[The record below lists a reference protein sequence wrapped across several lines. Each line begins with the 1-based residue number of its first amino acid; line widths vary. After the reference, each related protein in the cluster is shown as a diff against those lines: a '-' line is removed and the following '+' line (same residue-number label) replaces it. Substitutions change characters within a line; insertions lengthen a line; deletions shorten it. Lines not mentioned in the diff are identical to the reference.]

1 MEFFKLYGLTDIEID
16 KLYLNYS
23 KSLIN
28 SIIYKKEN
36 VLLILNYLKEKE
48 FDLKTIILNR
58 LDLFLVNFNHLKEKI
73 MKYDE
78 ERIINWLKDDIS
90 LIDSLN

>member
-1 MEFFKLYGLTDIEID
+1 MEFLKLYGLNDIEIN
-16 KLYLNYS
+16 KLYIKYS
-23 KSLIN
+23 KALIN

-36 VLLILNYLKEKE
+36 VLLVLNYFKEKE

-73 MKYDE
+73 GKYDE
-78 ERIINWLKDDIS
+78 ERVINWLKDDIS

>member
-1 MEFFKLYGLTDIEID
+1 MEFLKLYGLNDIEIN
-16 KLYLNYS
+16 KLYIKYS
-23 KSLIN
+23 KALIN

-36 VLLILNYLKEKE
+36 VLLILNYFKEKE

-58 LDLFLVNFNHLKEKI
+58 LDLFLINFNHLKEKI
-73 MKYDE
+73 EKYNE

>member
-36 VLLILNYLKEKE
+36 VLLILDYLKEKE